1 MRRGGAAPRHEP
13 GSPAEAAQWLLV
25 PTQASPSAP
34 IELTAMRLTG
44 SDSLAVRASRKLK
57 NDELLEHEH
66 LPIDDLLPPPP

>member
-1 MRRGGAAPRHEP
+1 
-13 GSPAEAAQWLLV
+13 
-25 PTQASPSAP
+25 
-34 IELTAMRLTG
+34 MRLTG